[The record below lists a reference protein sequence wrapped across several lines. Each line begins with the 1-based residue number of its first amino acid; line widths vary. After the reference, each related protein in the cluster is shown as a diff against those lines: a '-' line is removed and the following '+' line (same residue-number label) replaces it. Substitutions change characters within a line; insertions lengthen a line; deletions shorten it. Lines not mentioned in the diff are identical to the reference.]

1 MLQDVAAEAVTHV
14 VVASRAPEQVAVPET
29 TAPATPAPALGA
41 RIAPLAI
48 VAMALVPRLATAG
61 HFETTDEFT
70 WTLRSRLFWNAV
82 QQHDF
87 DHATAALGP
96 HHGTMPGV
104 TTMWLGA
111 LARGLSNVGG
121 WAHDSLHITALGRG
135 SGLQISQYCVAVT
148 CALLVGVIVV
158 LARRWAGAI
167 PAYTAGVILATEPF
181 VVAHGAVFHTDE
193 LTAFFGAAGA
203 LAFLLALDVPARI
216 TETRDTRTPHDG
228 IAIAAGA
235 LLGLSA
241 LTKVSAAEFLPGLL
255 AVALYALW
263 RARRSTDDN
272 DAVGA
277 VLRTIGIAVAV
288 AVAVFVALWPAL
300 WTDTLHQLSLL
311 PKAGELA
318 QEGHV
323 TFFRGRVVD
332 TPGPSYY
339 FYAFPL
345 RMTPWFFVALP
356 IATVSALVVRTTR
369 ARAATLLTFL
379 VPVVVVL
386 SFASKQIDRYVLALV
401 PFCALLVG
409 LTVDRV
415 AAVARTRIGRRAV
428 TATGATLAA
437 ASLVYSLTVVPWGLA
452 YFNPAVGGGDRA
464 LKTVLVGW
472 GEGMEQMY
480 GYIRRREHG
489 RCDALKTIAPNMVEG
504 EYGCGTLVE
513 VGSPE
518 AATADYA
525 IVYVADWQRWRG
537 SEAANW
543 ARVLRGMHPVYR
555 LYVRG
560 MVYGDVFAR
569 R

>member
-1 MLQDVAAEAVTHV
+1 VTDLATAQH
-14 VVASRAPEQVAVPET
+14 APEQVGARVS
-29 TAPATPAPALGA
+29 TAPATPAPGLGA

-48 VAMALVPRLATAG
+48 VAMALVPRVATAG

-135 SGLQISQYCVAVT
+135 NGLQISQYCVAVT

-158 LARRWAGAI
+158 LARRWAGPI

-193 LTAFFGAAGA
+193 LTAFLGAAGA
-203 LAFLLALDVPARI
+203 LAFLLALDVPAPFNG
-216 TETRDTRTPHDG
+216 TRDARTSRAPHDG
-228 IAIAAGA
+228 IAIAAGL

-241 LTKVSAAEFLPGLL
+241 LTKVSAAEFLPGML

-263 RARRSTDDN
+263 RARRDTDDV

-277 VLRTIGIAVAV
+277 VLRTIGVVVAV
-288 AVAVFVALWPAL
+288 ALVTFVVLWPAL

-323 TFFRGRVVD
+323 TFFRGRIVD

-339 FYAFPL
+339 VYAFPL

-356 IATVSALVVRTTR
+356 IATVTALVVRATR

-379 VPVVVVL
+379 VPVVVII

-409 LTVDRV
+409 LMLERV
-415 AAVARTRIGRRAV
+415 AAVARARIGRRAI

-437 ASLVYSLTVVPWGLA
+437 ASLAYSLTVVPWGLA
-452 YFNPAVGGGDRA
+452 YFNPVVGGGDRA

-489 RCDALKTIAPNMVEG
+489 RCDSLSTIAPNMVEG

-543 ARVLRGMHPVYR
+543 TRVLRRMHPVYR